1 MRCRASGAY
10 DCDGH
15 PGCGV
20 IEAPPGSNQ
29 AHASPGTSVTRPR
42 HVPARCC
49 TSSRAACRGRSTR
62 ALGRRTRVRGARQ
75 SCPTTRRAARRSRCS
90 APPLRRARRSR
101 SATLRRQAPLAAL
114 SSHALPSPLA
124 HSPLSSRFPDRP
136 LRRGGVANPSKDAA
150 HGRRDAARLARRN
163 LPRPTPQR
171 VRHGRG
177 RPAVSFPHVESRT
190 RCVSD
195 INAFNC
201 GARAHNR
208 ALHQELLYSL
218 CATASSSL
226 ERSYENSKGVTVR
239 NKRKTCGV
247 ALSTLGGQ
255 GARLFFVSRLP
266 VSGGVAVPMSCRT
279 AHRAHTH
286 TRTLDV
292 PMTTRA
298 SAFSPMASRFRR
310 KGLITTTSAPQIAHF
325 VPAHADGMH
334 DAACTAGGPLRRPT
348 QAPRRGRTA
357 PRARCSCRTTRSLA
371 LCRRAQLVGGKLEG
385 NVAFVNLGL
394 RARARAQQVGR
405 HGAHWGTVHGHR
417 DRLASVSRLD
427 RVLL

>member
-1 MRCRASGAY
+1 MASRSFGCRATRTRSAAPSTGRPSSRPSPRRQSARRASSPSAAPAAKRRRSHRRCAAAQVRPALPAARAAAERSDALPCERRVRLRRPPGLRRDRGAARLQSGARVARHLR
-10 DCDGH
+10 D
-15 PGCGV
+15 
-20 IEAPPGSNQ
+20 
-29 AHASPGTSVTRPR
+29 ASTT
-42 HVPARCC
+42 HDPARCC

-124 HSPLSSRFPDRP
+124 HSPLPSRFPDRP

-226 ERSYENSKGVTVR
+226 E
-239 NKRKTCGV
+239 
-247 ALSTLGGQ
+247 
-255 GARLFFVSRLP
+255 
-266 VSGGVAVPMSCRT
+266 
-279 AHRAHTH
+279 
-286 TRTLDV
+286 
-292 PMTTRA
+292 
-298 SAFSPMASRFRR
+298 
-310 KGLITTTSAPQIAHF
+310 
-325 VPAHADGMH
+325 
-334 DAACTAGGPLRRPT
+334 
-348 QAPRRGRTA
+348 
-357 PRARCSCRTTRSLA
+357 
-371 LCRRAQLVGGKLEG
+371 
-385 NVAFVNLGL
+385 
-394 RARARAQQVGR
+394 
-405 HGAHWGTVHGHR
+405 
-417 DRLASVSRLD
+417 
-427 RVLL
+427 